1 MEKFLD
7 DVKILD
13 YSEMGVCIMFKN
25 LKALREKHNLKQ
37 EEFGQQFGVKKTTYS
52 NYEIG
57 KTEPGS
63 SFWIAVSDHY
73 GVSIDY
79 LFDQTEDEHGTKYG
93 DKSSLEKQYSE
104 LDEHGRHV
112 VDAVLRLESGR
123 KQEAEIINFG
133 TIRHYLYSPA
143 AGPDGMISGEDYED
157 IPVTPET
164 PKNADFCLTVS
175 GESMEPVL
183 HDGQIIYISESEP
196 VQPLNVGVFYFHG
209 AVYVKQ
215 YGPEPDG
222 SIILLSSN
230 PMCESMNV
238 IIPAEAAPGLVCY
251 GKVLGIKKRL
261 PKPIY
266 SNGNL

>member
-1 MEKFLD
+1 MATDLPRFTITLPEEMYNRVTQYKEEQ
-7 DVKILD
+7 KI
-13 YSEMGVCIMFKN
+13 STQS
-25 LKALREKHNLKQ
+25 KAIQKL
-37 EEFGQQFGVKKTTYS
+37 
-52 NYEIG
+52 
-57 KTEPGS
+57 
-63 SFWIAVSDHY
+63 IAVGLES
-73 GVSIDY
+73 VASKEAKPEPLKI
-79 LFDQTEDEHGTKYG
+79 EPKY
-93 DKSSLEKQYSE
+93 KQ
-104 LDEHGRHV
+104 LDGHGRRVVDLV
-112 VDAVLRLESGR
+112 VDAELSRVIA
-123 KQEAEIINFG
+123 EARETPVYDLP